1 MGAINDIF
9 RKYGPEYIRRFP
21 NMPGNHRKVINAMID
36 CRSGTLGQLFYL
48 CGQCGQVHVFHRS
61 CGNRHT
67 SGCNRPRK
75 MTLDAME
82 FIRRFLQHV
91 LPTGF
96 MKVRHYGFLSA
107 NCAVTIVKIRLL
119 IVAALEVI
127 FSLDDLLP
135 PPGC

>member
-1 MGAINDIF
+1 VAISDSRIVEVAD
-9 RKYGPEYIRRFP
+9 G
-21 NMPGNHRKVINAMID
+21 KVTFTYKK
-36 CRSGTLGQLFYL
+36 SGSKRQ
-48 CGQCGQVHVFHRS
+48 
-61 CGNRHT
+61 
-67 SGCNRPRK
+67 RK

-119 IVAALEVI
+119 IIAALEAA

-135 PPGC
+135 PRKEPIAGPTCSGCGGPLQYLYSVIPWTPQQA